1 MSDYVFLV
9 GDDYESSNKKY
20 VSINTDK
27 GMLISIALAASGIPF
42 KGRFDKERMLFNY
55 DGIFKESVDE
65 IIAKFTSDEYAV
77 QRDEIA
83 EHKGDDCFY
92 FLPVVAKLLR
102 MTEGT
107 LRSFFI
113 FGSKNVHLIGSTDSR
128 TFPSVL
134 NFLIPKNCP
143 CCPYCFLVK
152 HTFPCGIG
160 FHFSCQLRVS
170 AQHFEKLKRSEIV
183 VPAKFGNGAG
193 FLVLSHWFVVLSFEF
208 IFDFSVRIWYNGFG
222 NWSG

>member
-9 GDDYESSNKKY
+9 GDDYESSNKEY

-107 LRSFFI
+107 LRRFFI
-113 FGSKNVHLIGSTDSR
+113 FGRKNIYFIGSRGSGTSAQLG
-128 TFPSVL
+128 SVL
-134 NFLIPKNCP
+134 FPKNCP
-143 CCPYCFLVK
+143 CCHHCFLVK

-160 FHFSCQLRVS
+160 FHFSCRLRVS
-170 AQHFEKLKRSEIV
+170 A
-183 VPAKFGNGAG
+183 
-193 FLVLSHWFVVLSFEF
+193 
-208 IFDFSVRIWYNGFG
+208 
-222 NWSG
+222 